1 MRNKSMT
8 RKLMAGVCA
17 AMMLAGAL
25 TGCKVAVSEE
35 AKAEYEKPNEN
46 NNEAATGESTEESGT
61 KQEAVVKYGK
71 ELTNLNL
78 DGTLK
83 GQYSGQTIT
92 VPVMSGDFE
101 KAVSAAA
108 PLFEELSGA
117 SVVIESI
124 PGEQFTDK
132 LQLDLNNT
140 RKYDIVL
147 APIATLHSFAIAGK
161 VEPLEDLIGDYAG
174 ENYDVEDF
182 LPGLFDTYGYYDG
195 KLVAIPYKPDVELLF
210 YRKDLFEDESLQA
223 AYQEKYGTEL
233 KVPET
238 NEELLLTAEFFTKS
252 LNEDS
257 PVDYGYS
264 TNMLKG
270 CTRLLFYN
278 RGGDDINENLEPN
291 MNNEAGMSS
300 IAYMLELQKYAP
312 KEWMQMGWDE
322 ANQFFANGNAAMM
335 EQWPGLWLTCQADGS
350 AVKDKIGVAV
360 APGKTPVLGGWG
372 AGVSAGSKNKELAWK
387 FVEFMTSKDGELLK
401 IEHTMDP
408 CRTSSYE
415 IAGVM
420 ESSELYGALMESFN
434 YAKTLADVDV
444 PYISSKLNDVMEM
457 HIQKVLEGNTAP
469 EQGLLDMEKEF
480 RKEIEQIDIGK

>member
-1 MRNKSMT
+1 MRNKE
-8 RKLMAGVCA
+8 MAKRLTAVMCA
-17 AMMLAGAL
+17 AVMTVGSLAGC
-25 TGCKVAVSEE
+25 GVAVSEE
-35 AKAEYEKPNEN
+35 AKAQLTESRES
-46 NNEAATGESTEESGT
+46 EAAVSETETAEEAAGT
-61 KQEAVVKYGK
+61 EVIVKYGK
-71 ELTNLNL
+71 ELDNLSL
-78 DGTLK
+78 DGTLA
-83 GQYSGQTIT
+83 GQYEGQTIT

-117 SVVIESI
+117 KVVIESI

-161 VEPLEDLIGDYAG
+161 VEALDELISQYAG
-174 ENYDVEDF
+174 ESYDTEDF

-210 YRKDLFEDESLQA
+210 YRTDLFEDEGLKE

-238 NEELLLTAEFFTKS
+238 NDEMLQVAEFFTKS
-252 LNEDS
+252 ENADS

-291 MNNEAGMSS
+291 MNNEDGLKALDY
-300 IAYMLELQKYAP
+300 ILELQKYAP

-335 EQWPGLWLTCQADGS
+335 EQWPGLWLTCEAEGS
-350 AVKDKIGVAV
+350 AVKGKTGVAV

-372 AGVSAGSKNKELAWK
+372 AGISAGSQNKELAWK
-387 FVEFMTSKDGELLK
+387 FIEFMTSKDGELLK
-401 IEHTMDP
+401 IENTMDP

-415 IAGVM
+415 VPGVM
-420 ESSELYGALMESFN
+420 ESSELYEALMESFN

-457 HIQKVLEGNTAP
+457 HIQQVLEGNAS
-469 EQGLLDMEKEF
+469 KE
-480 RKEIEQIDIGK
+480 EALAAIEAEFKTEIGKISLEE